1 MTEKISET
9 TFLNL
14 VANMK
19 LFSGEDLS
27 QIAFDSK
34 HHNTFLS
41 ITGYE
46 VDNYKLVIDELYCT
60 TQKKEMGLKE
70 SMKVVLQKLIF
81 DEVKYQEDKIKDEET
96 RTTGISDYEQFN

>member
-1 MTEKISET
+1 MTKNINDT

-14 VANMK
+14 MENMK
-19 LFSGEDLS
+19 LFSGDDLT

-34 HHNTFLS
+34 YRNVFLS

-46 VDNYKLVIDELYCT
+46 SDNYNLVIDELYNT
-60 TQKKEMGLKE
+60 NLKKEMGLTQ
-70 SMKVVLQKLIF
+70 SMKVVLQSLILK
-81 DEVKYQEDKIKDEET
+81 EVKRQEKNIKDEET

>member
-1 MTEKISET
+1 MTKNINDT

-14 VANMK
+14 MENIK
-19 LFSGEDLS
+19 LFSGDDLT

-34 HHNTFLS
+34 YRNVFLS

-46 VDNYKLVIDELYCT
+46 SDNYKLVIEELYNT
-60 TQKKEMGLKE
+60 NLKKEMGLTQ
-70 SMKVVLQKLIF
+70 SMKVVLQALILN
-81 DEVKYQEDKIKDEET
+81 EVKRQEKNIKDEET